1 MLVTRRAPYFYVRVQ
16 KGNMGLAQQFR
27 FSYNDGSDLE
37 AFMNDLKEEY
47 SVTRQSNG
55 LYVIKPIEGNGS
67 FVFEAAIEDYGL
79 YTHRSG
85 NYFTFVGIL
94 VERLTAIFGR
104 LEIEDEWTLT
114 LRSKGRAKS
123 GAPLSST
130 LGINNRAT

>member
-1 MLVTRRAPYFYVRVQ
+1 VQ

-104 LEIEDEWTLT
+104 LEIEDE
-114 LRSKGRAKS
+114 
-123 GAPLSST
+123 
-130 LGINNRAT
+130 